1 MSARQYDVAERE
13 QAIIRYLR
21 NLDDPGVG
29 ATVPQIHRTLTET
42 GTHFPTADEPIR
54 DTVSL
59 PVYYKIVRRM
69 TAIGHLEERPSSA
82 TGDGVRYT
90 LADALHAD
98 TALTL
103 ADIDEMVHAQRPTEV
118 IAALV
123 DAREYIQGKRD
134 TVLRDAAIALRG
146 VDPRRLV
153 EDLVLDLV
161 AAYNA
166 DVDICADG
174 DATDIAHHHRI
185 RDQRL
190 TLDTFCYARLGLTRQ
205 AITIPSSATVA
216 SPNGDP
222 AQRIDVHPAVLRAEL
237 RRRIYGTTAISL
249 IHPGAAIEPVD
260 WINATVSG
268 SDGSTYSSVMQID
281 TGAKFV
287 DAAGAEVITFNNSVV
302 YLELPKGAKRP
313 RSPLYSV
320 PLTRS
325 AIDNPINGGMVMA
338 PFMYRSE
345 GLTDSSY
352 EHMAKC
358 ATDVVQWRADERVFT
373 GHGKSLGAGEELPT
387 PRVHFRDGT
396 VTLQERWSNH
406 YQFAN
411 SYGAMVRE
419 GVRLSH
425 DVLRHIRD
433 RRNPPV
439 FAGAVKSSQLDLF
452 ATIVNWFIK
461 HGHPASDVAPIDPGW
476 DVARGSHLS
485 DNELMNYLLGAI
497 EVDRRDGYFVSFVV
511 ARPFHALTDLYRQ
524 CNSDDP
530 DSWTEMFRRRQHEHR
545 ADETMESY
553 WKNVEDIDDDPYIR
567 MLHYADYGLFYI
579 GHSSGDP
586 GPLAPRYE
594 FLESLRPMDESEA
607 ADRVRRNVEMI
618 VGALDHVGFTLDRDH
633 NFLSKKIL
641 VKILP
646 SVVYNAHENC
656 KALGRILERELKSM
670 VLDNLKRLR
679 GSRTPSVDRVA
690 YFPDSVQQFIKR
702 WSDAQPQDA
711 ADVLPSAS
719 DRHGPQ
725 ALP

>member
-1 MSARQYDVAERE
+1 MTDMAARQFDVAERE

-21 NLDDPGVG
+21 NLNDPGAG
-29 ATVPQIHRTLTET
+29 ATVPQIHRALTET
-42 GTHFPTADEPIR
+42 GSRFPTADEPVR

-59 PVYYKIVRRM
+59 PVYYKIVRRLS
-69 TAIGHLEERPSSA
+69 AIGQLEEHPSVA
-82 TGDGVRYT
+82 AGDGVRYT

-103 ADIDEMVHAQRPTEV
+103 ADIDEMVHARRPTEV

-123 DAREYIQGKRD
+123 DAREYIRGKRD
-134 TVLRDAAIALRG
+134 TVLRDAAIALRR
-146 VDPRRLV
+146 VDPRQLV
-153 EDLVLDLV
+153 EDLILDLV
-161 AAYNA
+161 GAYNA

-174 DATDIAHHHRI
+174 DGTDIAHHHRI
-185 RDQRL
+185 RDQRRA
-190 TLDTFCYARLGLTRQ
+190 LDVFCYARLGLTRQ
-205 AITIPSSATVA
+205 AITIPSSAAVA
-216 SPNGDP
+216 SPTGDP
-222 AQRIDVHPAVLRAEL
+222 GQRIGVDTAALGTEV
-237 RRRIYGTTAISL
+237 RRRIYGTTAITL
-249 IHPGAAIEPVD
+249 IHPGAETEPVD
-260 WINATVSG
+260 WDSATVSG

-281 TGAKFV
+281 TGAKFF
-287 DAAGAEVITFNNSVV
+287 DSAGAEVITFNNSVV
-302 YLELPKGAKRP
+302 YLELPEGAKRP

-461 HGHPASDVAPIDPGW
+461 HGHPASGIAPIDRSW

-485 DNELMNYLLGAI
+485 DNELMSYLLGALEI
-497 EVDRRDGYFVSFVV
+497 DRNGGYFVSFVV

-524 CNSDDP
+524 CTRDEP
-530 DSWTEMFRRRQHEHR
+530 DTWTEMFTRRRHDHR
-545 ADETMESY
+545 ADDTMESY
-553 WKNVEDIDDDPYIR
+553 WKTVEDVDDDPYVR
-567 MLHYADYGLFYI
+567 MLHYADYGLFYV

-594 FLESLRPMDESEA
+594 FLESLRPMPEPDASR
-607 ADRVRRNVEMI
+607 RVQRNVEMI
-618 VGALDHVGFTLDRDH
+618 VSALDHVGFTLDRDH

-641 VKILP
+641 VKIIP

-656 KALGRILERELKSM
+656 KALGRMLERELKSM
-670 VLDNLKRLR
+670 VLDNIKRLR
-679 GSRTPSVDRVA
+679 GSRAPNPERVT
-690 YFPDSVQQFIKR
+690 YLPDSVQNFIKR
-702 WSDAQPQDA
+702 WGDAQPQSPA
-711 ADVLPSAS
+711 ELPSPT
-719 DRHGPQ
+719 DVH
-725 ALP
+725 